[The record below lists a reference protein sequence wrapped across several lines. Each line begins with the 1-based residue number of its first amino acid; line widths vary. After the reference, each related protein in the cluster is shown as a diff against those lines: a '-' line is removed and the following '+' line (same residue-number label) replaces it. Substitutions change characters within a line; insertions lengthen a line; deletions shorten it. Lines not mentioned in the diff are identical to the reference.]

1 MKPRI
6 IYPKRNR
13 KLKERLN
20 TPWLAL
26 VTLGGFVALAVH
38 AYPAPRLN
46 CQDLGRCNLSTGE
59 VYDMEAIEQSK
70 AFAEL
75 FNE

>member
-1 MKPRI
+1 M
-6 IYPKRNR
+6 
-13 KLKERLN
+13 LERLN
-20 TPWLAL
+20 TPYLTLA
-26 VTLGGFVALAVH
+26 ALAGFIALSVH
-38 AYPAPRLN
+38 AYPTARLN

-59 VYDMEAIEQSK
+59 VYDLEAIEQSK

>member
-6 IYPKRNR
+6 IYPKRR
-13 KLKERLN
+13 LMERLN

-26 VTLGGFVALAVH
+26 PTLGLFIALSAY
-38 AYPAPRLN
+38 AYPAARLN

-59 VYDMEAIEQSK
+59 VFDMEAIEQAK
-70 AFAEL
+70 TYATL
-75 FNE
+75 FDEE